1 MSRDPA
7 VFITEQSRSDRERQ
21 TSDDVT
27 FTQDLAFMMQTDSLT
42 KQKQTH
48 KQGTK
53 HASKGERRERVIQE
67 RGVKRRTCTK
77 WTAKMGT
84 RVSIS

>member
-1 MSRDPA
+1 
-7 VFITEQSRSDRERQ
+7 
-21 TSDDVT
+21 
-27 FTQDLAFMMQTDSLT
+27 MMRTDSLT